1 MTKLQETRIE
11 QPYTGP
17 FWHTE
22 RTATNSA
29 NFLTKRNGR
38 YYSIIK
44 GKPYSKGRPDECW
57 AVTDRWSD
65 NWLTL

>member
-1 MTKLQETRIE
+1 MTKIVNMTGSQV
-11 QPYTGP
+11 YTGP

-22 RTATNSA
+22 RTAINSA

-44 GKPYSKGRPDECW
+44 GKQDVRGRPDECW

-65 NWLTL
+65 FWMGL